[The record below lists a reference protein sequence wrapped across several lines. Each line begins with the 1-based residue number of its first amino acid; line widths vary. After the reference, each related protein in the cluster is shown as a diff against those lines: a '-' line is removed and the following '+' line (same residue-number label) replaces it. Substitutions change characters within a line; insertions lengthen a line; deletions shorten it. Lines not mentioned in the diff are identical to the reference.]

1 MNFDK
6 ESKSEYFLCLCVW
19 ERGGGGVG
27 GWWVPI
33 CIRLFLVL
41 MLCIKFQVPSS
52 SSSLVLIET
61 KGIDKRHNSAN
72 V

>member
-6 ESKSEYFLCLCVW
+6 ESKSDFFLSVGV
-19 ERGGGGVG
+19 GGAEG

-52 SSSLVLIET
+52 SGSLVLIET